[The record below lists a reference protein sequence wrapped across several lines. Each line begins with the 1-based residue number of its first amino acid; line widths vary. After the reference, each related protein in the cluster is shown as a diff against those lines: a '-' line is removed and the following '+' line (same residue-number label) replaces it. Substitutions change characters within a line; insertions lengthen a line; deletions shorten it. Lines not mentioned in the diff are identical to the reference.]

1 MRGLDKGTKVFLH
14 GIQCGS
20 ATAEVAKLYEYL
32 KTVVPNKQKALDF
45 AQSFNVDEYNADM
58 LEFVGAGANA
68 MAEQEKK
75 EGKYDVKKHA
85 VRLDKIIENWDKI
98 LKIMDEETPSYV
110 QITDVLKSIGA
121 PINASEL
128 GKENEEIAK
137 TLTFS
142 KDIRDKYV
150 ASRILWDLGITN
162 EAIRDLYNV

>member
-1 MRGLDKGTKVFLH
+1 
-14 GIQCGS
+14 
-20 ATAEVAKLYEYL
+20 
-32 KTVVPNKQKALDF
+32 
-45 AQSFNVDEYNADM
+45 
-58 LEFVGAGANA
+58 VGAGANA

-98 LKIMDEETPSYV
+98 LKIMDEETPSYA